1 MSRLDQFYTDRSVA
15 AQCFR
20 SMRGFLARAAVDAYY
35 IEPSAGDGA
44 FVELLPPNRVAAV
57 DLAPRRYG
65 VEAGD
70 FLFWE
75 PGGAVGRVP
84 PEQRVTL
91 GNPPFG
97 KRGALA
103 VNFFN
108 HAATLSDTIG
118 FIAPVI
124 FRKHFIHKQLA
135 DDMRLVVQDELPDR
149 SFRLPNGRPRHVN
162 AEFQIWTRLPTAV
175 GVDYRRRSPP
185 PTKHKDFILRQYNNT
200 KEALKVFGE
209 RFDLAVPC
217 QGWQD
222 YTRRESAADRC
233 EKNKQWML
241 FTAAAAVIE
250 RIAAFDFARLARSCA
265 TSVPG
270 FRMGDFVEAYSER
283 YGA

>member
-1 MSRLDQFYTDRSVA
+1 MGRLDQFYTDRSIA
-15 AQCFR
+15 AQCSA
-20 SMRGFLARAAVDAYY
+20 SMRGFLLKAAVDAYY

-44 FVELLPPNRVAAV
+44 FVELLPADRVAAV
-57 DLAPRRYG
+57 DLAPRHYV

-70 FLFWE
+70 FLSWE
-75 PGGAVGRVP
+75 PSGAVGRVP
-84 PEQRVTL
+84 PQQRVTL

-97 KRGALA
+97 KRGASA
-103 VNFFN
+103 VDFFN
-108 HAATLSDTIG
+108 HAAALSDTIG
-118 FIAPVI
+118 FIVPVI
-124 FRKHFIHKQLA
+124 FRKHFIHKQLVG
-135 DDMRLVVQDELPDR
+135 DMRLVAQDELPDR
-149 SFRLPNGRPRHVN
+149 SFRLPNGRPYHVN
-162 AEFQIWTRLPTAV
+162 TEFQIWTRLPTAV
-175 GVDYRRRSPP
+175 GVDYRRRTPP

-222 YTRRESAADRC
+222 YSRRESAADRC

-250 RIAAFDFARLARSCA
+250 RIAAFDFARLAHRCA